1 MCENLKSIN
10 IGSKVL
16 TDKGLRSICP
26 NVDEIY
32 YTIENLRNTFKCN
45 SKTLDNGK
53 IHDNIISI
61 LGERGSGKTSVML
74 SIKNKL
80 ENDKV
85 DTDIILPLIS
95 PELMENNDLLG
106 WIIGYMHKYVK
117 ECGAIWKE
125 LGFNEKNKFIE
136 RVNKEINKNTNYKSS
151 SYCNEKTEN
160 PVRETYKHL
169 QNAYIKRKGEYKDVV
184 GKQAYSNMDN
194 FMDDIKDSLYSDVN
208 VLNKFKRFIQTFILF
223 KKEFAYIKRFYNS
236 QNTNNCN
243 SYSGNLHN
251 KEIKEPLIH
260 IFFDDMDLIQKNTLT
275 ILRDIFT
282 YLLIPNVII
291 YISGD
296 YDNFLEKITMDSLK
310 EDNAL
315 VHSIYNDNFLKR
327 KDMSVDQRKDM
338 SVLERKNVLSY
349 DFLKKLMSPKIRY
362 KLKKYNLRGRMDFR
376 PNQAEFDND
385 GNKKSEDNYERETQ
399 SLSQLLYNL
408 TKLDKLDKLD
418 KSTESTK
425 LTEVNNWDDYAVI
438 FDNKPRGLINVYS
451 YLKELYKES
460 IKLYNNEINDKIIE
474 RLFYKFEKLVNVLI
488 DSNEVLQKYEN
499 VIGKYIYFNSDDI
512 YKIDFDYDKLKME
525 LDKNLDH
532 IYNDDSTNDEKNKII
547 LKEFIEIRIF
557 YIFLYNLYNKL
568 INKINKLK
576 GDKKLKEIKIKF
588 DRDLAIDDLRYSI
601 NKSITSINLV
611 SNKMDLNQII
621 KLYYLLYDD
630 FVNLNSYSDI
640 NILLRYMDVFYQVKT
655 VAQKD
660 SKEKEDNKNAKNKDD
675 EASKDD
681 NEFYKNIFKLIDDE
695 IDMEWLNKIS
705 TQIKNCED
713 DYLNKAFEIIQTYLE
728 SLSET
733 DKDKKLMKKELDYQK
748 LNKKTLI
755 KEITDKLYDVN
766 EFSKLDKVK
775 FDYTSLNKQLL
786 ALQTKEDSYYAFI
799 YLLMYRLNHMQNIN
813 IDLNYF
819 DKYLEDNKLKDNI
832 LKNIL
837 SIMEVYKEESEGINA
852 DNEYTNL
859 LELIKLEKE
868 IYDRGYNNKNID
880 QNINDYKTKIAN
892 VFKEKLTK
900 EDIDDKEEELN
911 DIVGNI
917 SKIYNV
923 IKFIDKNE
931 NIELL
936 EMLKEKHNYTM
947 YNKIYDE
954 KGKEI
959 EEKDMDDKQLA
970 NTIYKIELDE
980 LSEIIKK
987 LNNNSED
994 TSTQIK
1000 EEIYI
1005 KLIAM
1010 YESFTNDLKTL
1021 KDMIVDMN
1029 KIIIDGEIVQ
1039 GYTSEYHEL
1048 SLMDKEYYDLNEL
1061 LKNMLNKLN
1070 DYIKL
1075 LEKNK
1080 ELTYSSYYE
1089 YKRFES
1095 SKEELVITKE
1105 QIKSFTIKNT
1115 TDLLGKIKDFY
1126 ILDSQMKLISTISKD
1141 TFEEDRI
1148 NLDIENIFNE
1158 NIVSDQKIQSNEIQ
1172 TNSLERL
1179 SEDYFDKE
1187 KLLII
1192 QQFLEGL
1199 LFDQKINPSNKIENM
1214 VKYDEADDYIANF
1227 DELLSAS
1234 EIIEKPTL
1242 KRNIEYLREKAIIG
1256 INENEY
1262 ARNLKE
1268 LDKLLETSSFYVKS
1282 IKKTIDSDYK
1292 INDFDVLK
1300 IEKVSKLISISRI
1313 YIKAYEEYR
1322 KKLRKSSDTKE
1333 DKLKEAIDY
1342 VQKSEKEYSR
1352 LSKFIK

>member
-1 MCENLKSIN
+1 MCENLKIIKNININ

-16 TDKGLRSICP
+16 TDEGLRSICP

-32 YTIENLRNTFKCN
+32 STIENLRNRFKCN
-45 SKTLDNGK
+45 SKTLDNRK

-80 ENDKV
+80 KSDEV
-85 DTDIILPLIS
+85 YTDIILPLIS

-106 WIIGYMHKYVK
+106 WIIGYMYKYVK

-184 GKQAYSNMDN
+184 GNQAYSNMDN

-362 KLKKYNLRGRMDFR
+362 KLKKYNLRGIMNFR
-376 PNQAEFDND
+376 PNEAEIDND

-399 SLSQLLYNL
+399 SLSQLLYSLN
-408 TKLDKLDKLD
+408 KLD
-418 KSTESTK
+418 KSTE

-451 YLKELYKES
+451 YLNELDNEFERLEES
-460 IKLYNNEINDKIIE
+460 EINDKIIE

-499 VIGKYIYFNSDDI
+499 IVSKYINFNYNSNDI

-525 LDKNLDH
+525 LDKNLDY
-532 IYNDDSTNDEKNKII
+532 IYNDDSINDEKNKII

-557 YIFLYNLYNKL
+557 YIFLYNLYNSLK
-568 INKINKLK
+568 NKINKLK

-588 DRDLAIDDLRYSI
+588 DMDLAIDDLRYSI
-601 NKSITSINLV
+601 NKSIASINLV
-611 SNKMDLNQII
+611 SNKMDLKQII

-630 FVNLNSYSDI
+630 FANLNSYSDI
-640 NILLRYMDVFYQVKT
+640 NVLLRYMDVFYQVKT
-655 VAQKD
+655 VSQKD
-660 SKEKEDNKNAKNKDD
+660 SKEKEDNKNANNKVD

-681 NEFYKNIFKLIDDE
+681 NKFYKEIFELIDDE

-705 TQIKNCED
+705 TQIKNCKD

-728 SLSET
+728 SLSEA
-733 DKDKKLMKKELDYQK
+733 DKNKKLMKKELDYQK
-748 LNKKTLI
+748 LDKKTLI

-766 EFSKLDKVK
+766 EFSKLDKAK
-775 FDYTSLNKQLL
+775 FDYDSLNKELSI
-786 ALQTKEDSYYAFI
+786 LQTKEDSYYTFI
-799 YLLMYRLNHMQNIN
+799 YLLMHRLKNMQNIN
-813 IDLNYF
+813 IDLDYF
-819 DKYLEDNKLKDNI
+819 DKYLENNEPKNNI
-832 LKNIL
+832 LKDILNI
-837 SIMEVYKEESEGINA
+837 MKVYKVESKEINV
-852 DNEYTNL
+852 DNGHSKL
-859 LELIKLEKE
+859 LRLIKLEKE

-880 QNINDYKTKIAN
+880 RNIEKVKIDIVN
-892 VFKEKLTK
+892 IFKEKLTLENIK
-900 EDIDDKEEELN
+900 EKEEELR
-911 DIVGNI
+911 DIVSNI
-917 SKIYNV
+917 NKIYNL
-923 IKFIDKNE
+923 IKFVDDKE
-931 NIELL
+931 GIELL
-936 EMLKEKHNYTM
+936 EILKKDHNYKM
-947 YNKIYDE
+947 YDNDKN
-954 KGKEI
+954 
-959 EEKDMDDKQLA
+959 EKDMDETELA
-970 NTIYKIELDE
+970 NTTYKIKF
-980 LSEIIKK
+980 EII
-987 LNNNSED
+987 NNS
-994 TSTQIK
+994 TK
-1000 EEIYI
+1000 ELFVMSSDESLKSKKDIYT
-1005 KLIAM
+1005 KLINM
-1010 YESFTNDLKTL
+1010 YECFTNDLKKL
-1021 KDMIVDMN
+1021 RDMIVDMN
-1029 KIIIDGEIVQ
+1029 KIIIDGNSIQ
-1039 GYTSEYHEL
+1039 NYKSKYYEL
-1048 SLMDKEYYDLNEL
+1048 SLIDKEYYNLNNL
-1061 LKNMLNKLN
+1061 LRNMLNKLN
-1070 DYIKL
+1070 DYIEL
-1075 LEKNK
+1075 LNQNK
-1080 ELTYSSYYE
+1080 ELSYSYYYE
-1089 YKRFES
+1089 YKSFE
-1095 SKEELVITKE
+1095 KTKDELEIIKE
-1105 QIKSFTIKNT
+1105 QINLFTINNPNKLF
-1115 TDLLGKIKDFY
+1115 DKIKEFY
-1126 ILDSQMKLISTISKD
+1126 ILDSQVKLIS
-1141 TFEEDRI
+1141 
-1148 NLDIENIFNE
+1148 NIESDKFDLSIDNIFIDDE
-1158 NIVSDQKIQSNEIQ
+1158 ELNIKEMK
-1172 TNSLERL
+1172 SLEKSL
-1179 SEDYFDKE
+1179 DAFSVE
-1187 KLLII
+1187 KLLMI

-1199 LFDQKINPSNKIENM
+1199 LLDQKINTSNKIENM
-1214 VKYDEADDYIANF
+1214 VIYDESDDYIANF

-1322 KKLRKSSDTKE
+1322 KKLRKLSDSKE

>member
-1 MCENLKSIN
+1 MCENIN

-16 TDKGLRSICP
+16 TDEGLRSICP
-26 NVDEIY
+26 NIDEIY
-32 YTIENLRNTFKCN
+32 SNIDNLRNRFEKD
-45 SKTLDNGK
+45 SKLDNLKNRFEKDSKLATEGK

-106 WIIGYMHKYVK
+106 WIIGYMYKYVK
-117 ECGAIWKE
+117 ECGATWKE

-136 RVNKEINKNTNYKSS
+136 RVNKEIKDTNCKSS

-184 GKQAYSNMDN
+184 GNQAYSNMDN

-208 VLNKFKRFIQTFILF
+208 VLNKFKKFIQTFILF
-223 KKEFAYIKRFYNS
+223 KKEFAYINRFYNR
-236 QNTNNCN
+236 QNIDNDNF
-243 SYSGNLHN
+243 HN

-282 YLLIPNVII
+282 YLLIPNVVI

-310 EDNAL
+310 EDNVL
-315 VHSIYNDNFLKR
+315 VHNIYNDNFLKR

-338 SVLERKNVLSY
+338 SVLDRKNILSY

-362 KLKKYNLRGRMDFR
+362 KLKKYNLRGIMDFR
-376 PNQAEFDND
+376 PNEAKIDNVEHL
-385 GNKKSEDNYERETQ
+385 N
-399 SLSQLLYNL
+399 LSGLLTNL
-408 TKLDKLDKLD
+408 TQL
-418 KSTESTK
+418 
-425 LTEVNNWDDYAVI
+425 NNLDDYAVI

-451 YLKELYKES
+451 YLHELDNEFEKLEES
-460 IKLYNNEINDKIIE
+460 EINDTIIE

-499 VIGKYIYFNSDDI
+499 VVSKYINFNYNSNDI

-557 YIFLYNLYNKL
+557 YIFLYNLYNSL
-568 INKINKLK
+568 ISNIDELK
-576 GDKKLKEIKIKF
+576 GEKKLKEIKIKF
-588 DRDLAIDDLRYSI
+588 DIDLAIDDLRNSI

-621 KLYYLLYDD
+621 RLYYLLYDD
-630 FVNLNSYSDI
+630 FINLSSYSDI
-640 NILLRYMDVFYQVKT
+640 NILLRYLDVFFQVKILRNEILNRERFRLDLFST
-655 VAQKD
+655 IKKTCKKVNLDKKNNQILKKD
-660 SKEKEDNKNAKNKDD
+660 K
-675 EASKDD
+675 
-681 NEFYKNIFKLIDDE
+681 EFYKNIFKLIDDE

-705 TQIKNCED
+705 TQIKNCKD
-713 DYLNKAFEIIQTYLE
+713 NHLNKAFEIIQTYLE

-733 DKDKKLMKKELDYQK
+733 DKKKELMKKELDYQK

-766 EFSKLDKVK
+766 EFSKLDKAK
-775 FDYTSLNKQLL
+775 FDYDSLNKQLL
-786 ALQTKEDSYYAFI
+786 ALQTKEDSYYSFI
-799 YLLMYRLNHMQNIN
+799 YLLMYRLKNMQNIN
-813 IDLNYF
+813 IDLDYF

-837 SIMEVYKEESEGINA
+837 SIMEVYNGELEAINS

-880 QNINDYKTKIAN
+880 QNINDYKVKIAN
-892 VFKEKLTK
+892 LFNKKLTK
-900 EDIDDKEEELN
+900 EDIDEKEEELN
-911 DIVGNI
+911 DIVSNI

-947 YNKIYDE
+947 YNKIYDDD
-954 KGKEI
+954 GKEI
-959 EEKDMDDKQLA
+959 KEKDMDETQLA
-970 NTIYKIELDE
+970 NIIYKIELDE

-987 LNNNSED
+987 LSNNSED
-994 TSTQIK
+994 VSTQIK

-1005 KLIAM
+1005 KLIAI
-1010 YESFTNDLKTL
+1010 YERFTNDLKTL

-1029 KIIIDGEIVQ
+1029 KIIIDGETIQ
-1039 GYTSEYHEL
+1039 EYTSEYYEL

-1095 SKEELVITKE
+1095 SKEELEITKE
-1105 QIKSFTIKNT
+1105 QIKLFTIKNT

-1126 ILDSQMKLISTISKD
+1126 ILDSQMKLISTVSKD

-1158 NIVSDQKIQSNEIQ
+1158 KIVSDQKIQSNEIQ

-1179 SEDYFDKE
+1179 SKDFDTE
-1187 KLLII
+1187 KLLIT

-1199 LFDQKINPSNKIENM
+1199 LLDQKIKPSNKIENM
-1214 VKYDEADDYIANF
+1214 VKYDAADDYIANF

-1242 KRNIEYLREKAIIG
+1242 ERNIKYLREKAIIG

-1322 KKLRKSSDTKE
+1322 KKLRKLSDTKE